1 MNSNIYLKNS
11 LYSFER
17 KVKKEYEDNLKEKLL
32 EKWKKRSNLDNIDFL
47 KRLKEYNFNE
57 QNFKIILNHNDT
69 YYENEDELIKIINIY
84 STNHNSYNYIEGL
97 GEFLIPFI
105 NYFNSE
111 LNNTHELHNQHISI
125 RNFKESIS
133 KALYFSLR
141 KISDQT
147 IVLEFQKNLQSTR
160 GSLIEKYKRE
170 SLKNRQYHKYLLKK
184 YPVLYRCLFEIV
196 QRELINIKKFI
207 NNLNEDYLEICKMF
221 FDNKKL
227 KLKSVFKGVGDT
239 HNNGKSVM
247 ICNFEKGKKLVY
259 KPRSLKVDIAFS
271 KLIRTLNQSENIL
284 YDLGTIRTIDKQE
297 YGWQEYIEH
306 KECQHEEG
314 IHKCYYRMGLLLG
327 LMHAFK
333 TNDMHYENI
342 IISGDHPYI
351 IDLETII
358 TNSNIF
364 NIDKKTPL
372 EKLYNSIYSTGML
385 PTGKLFPTYVDNDI
399 SGLTGLPNQK
409 SKIIKNWFIVED
421 NTDNVRFEHREFITE
436 EVKHLIKQNGEIIN
450 PYNYLSTILNGF
462 EAVYQYILK
471 NKQLFINFIEK
482 NLENC
487 NCRTIIRSTYTY
499 SKFLST
505 SYHPNYLS
513 NGLDRELLFE
523 LMWDKIHQDKKF
535 FPTIKH
541 EIKSLLNN
549 DIPYF
554 YFNTSSKDIFTNNT
568 SIPDFFE
575 NTAID
580 SLKEQ
585 INNFN
590 TDDLYIQK
598 QFIYNSINNH
608 ELQKYDVNSIEKGIT
623 KNILNSE
630 KPMSPYLIADK
641 IISNN
646 MLTSLD
652 RENSLWIGL
661 EIDVERNTYNL
672 STLDFSLYNGIPG
685 ILIFLSEV
693 YSKTKDEKYLN
704 ACINS
709 VNFISKNIEYN
720 AEHLS
725 ASMFNGIGGISYACF
740 YIYENT
746 KKNIF
751 KNLAE
756 KYWEIML
763 QKLTDSKDFSID
775 FLDGLSGNIIFC
787 IELYK
792 KYKNKRYLN
801 AAYTLSKLLENKV
814 NSVYKIRQNINL
826 TGMGHGVSGVIL
838 AFKEINNH
846 FPEFHSVIINLMN
859 YEDNNFDETILNWK
873 DLRKEINTDNNQV
886 NYWCHG
892 RPGILLGRYFPTN
905 YKTLLSENILY
916 EIIEKSLDMT
926 LNMERLGLCHGVFG
940 NLEIFKYIYK
950 YSEDKLDLKDI
961 ELIKSN
967 ILNQDDFNIKINSLL
982 ENNLI
987 GLMTGITGVA
997 LSLLKDIETP
1007 VEILLLKLPCLK
1019 E

>member
-1 MNSNIYLKNS
+1 MNSNIYLKDS

-17 KVKKEYEDNLKEKLL
+17 NVKEEYQDNSQDKLL
-32 EKWKKRSNLDNIDFL
+32 EKWQKRSNLNNIDFL

-57 QNFKIILNHNDT
+57 QNFKSILNHNDT
-69 YYENEDELIKIINIY
+69 YYKKADEIIKIIDIY
-84 STNHNSYNYIEGL
+84 STNYNNYDYIEGL
-97 GEFLIPFI
+97 GEFLIPYM
-105 NYFNSE
+105 NYFNDKLSNTLE
-111 LNNTHELHNQHISI
+111 LYSQYISTQD
-125 RNFKESIS
+125 FKRSIS

-147 IVLEFQKNLQSTR
+147 IVLEFQQNLQSTV
-160 GSLIEKYKRE
+160 GPLIEKYKSE
-170 SLKNRQYHKYLLKK
+170 SLKNRQYHKNLLEK
-184 YPVLYRCLFEIV
+184 YPVLYRSLFEAV
-196 QRELINIKKFI
+196 QRELINVENFL
-207 NNLNEDYLEICKMF
+207 NNFNKDYLEICKMF
-221 FDNKKL
+221 FDNNKL
-227 KLKSVFKGVGDT
+227 KLESVSKGVGDT

-247 ICNFEKGKKLVY
+247 ICNFEKGQKLVY
-259 KPRSLKVDIAFS
+259 KPRSLKIDIVFS
-271 KLIRTLNQSENIL
+271 KLILTLNQSEDIL
-284 YDLGTIRTIDKQE
+284 YDLGTMRTIDKQD

-306 KECQHEEG
+306 KECQHEKD

-342 IISGDHPYI
+342 IISGNHPYI

-409 SKIIKNWFIVED
+409 SEIIKNWFIVDD
-421 NTDNVRFEHREFITE
+421 NTDNVHFEHQEFVTQ
-436 EVKHLIKQNGEIIN
+436 EVKHLLKREGEIIN
-450 PYNYLSTILNGF
+450 PFKYISTILNGF
-462 EAVYQYILK
+462 EDLYQYILE
-471 NKQLFINFIEK
+471 NKQILMDFIEK
-482 NLENC
+482 CLENC
-487 NCRTIIRSTYTY
+487 NCRTITRSTYMY
-499 SKFLST
+499 SKFLNT
-505 SYHPNYLS
+505 SYHPKYLS
-513 NGLDRELLFE
+513 NGLDREFLFE
-523 LMWDKIHQDKKF
+523 LMWDKIHQEKKY
-535 FPTIKH
+535 FPTIKY
-541 EIKSLLNN
+541 EIQSLLNN

-554 YFNTSSKDIFTNNT
+554 YFNTSSKDLFINNS

-580 SLKEQ
+580 ILKKQ

-590 TDDLYIQK
+590 KEDLHTQK

-608 ELQKYDVNSIEKGIT
+608 ELQKYDVNSIEKGIS
-623 KNILNSE
+623 KNVLNLE
-630 KPMSPYLIADK
+630 KTVSPYFIADK

-646 MLTSLD
+646 MLTSLNGD
-652 RENSLWIGL
+652 SSLWIGS

-693 YSKTKDEKYLN
+693 YSKTKEEKYLN

-720 AEHLS
+720 MEYLS
-725 ASMFNGIGGISYACF
+725 TSMFNGIGGISYACF

-746 KKNIF
+746 KKDIF

-756 KYWEIML
+756 KYWEIMS

-792 KYKNKRYLN
+792 KYKDNKYLN
-801 AAYTLSKLLENKV
+801 VAYTLSKLLKEKV
-814 NSVYKIRQNINL
+814 SDFYKITQNINL

-838 AFKEINNH
+838 AFKEINSH
-846 FPEFHSVIINLMN
+846 FPEFNSVIINLTK
-859 YEDNNFDETILNWK
+859 YEDSNFDETILNWK

-892 RPGILLGRYFPTN
+892 RPGILLGRYSSTN
-905 YKTLLSENILY
+905 CNNLLSKSMLSKT
-916 EIIEKSLDMT
+916 IEKSLRMT
-926 LNMERLGLCHGVFG
+926 LNMERLGLCHGIFG
-940 NLEIFKYIYK
+940 NLEIFKHIYINL
-950 YSEDKLDLKDI
+950 ENKLNLKEI

-982 ENNLI
+982 GNNLI
-987 GLMTGITGVA
+987 GLMTGITGIA
-997 LSLLKDIETP
+997 LSLLKDNETP
-1007 VEILLLKLPCLK
+1007 VEVLLLKLPCLK